1 MRKIILVVILALSIF
16 LCYTTVVNGA
26 DIGETLSIP
35 NFEEVETSSKSV
47 DTLISQLVNLND
59 IEYKNKQKS
68 LETAKKSYQDAKEE
82 YEEMVS
88 VLETVE
94 EDVDISMVDIYDV
107 DFLWT
112 VIGNYGTE
120 EGISLKF
127 DVSKSAISTISA
139 GDYQMCDLKF
149 TISGDYIALTEFIY
163 DIEDDSKLG
172 FEISNFEIAKGG
184 DNLQATFT
192 VKNVPINSENLTE
205 LQTSV
210 ETSTTDSENT
220 VNTNTT
226 TAATNTTNTTNTTVS
241 STTNDTMENTNTSS
255 TNTVN

>member
-26 DIGETLSIP
+26 NIGETLSIP
-35 NFEEVETSSKSV
+35 NFEKVEIASKSV

-59 IEYKNKQKS
+59 IEYKNKQKN
-68 LETAKKSYQDAKEE
+68 LETAKKSYNDAKEE
-82 YEEMVS
+82 YEEMAS
-88 VLETVE
+88 VLQTVE

-127 DVSKSAISTISA
+127 DVTRSAMSSLMSS
-139 GDYQMCDLKF
+139 DYQMCDLKF

-172 FEISNFEIAKGG
+172 FEISNFEMAKGG

-192 VKNVPINSENLTE
+192 VKNVPINSTNLTE
-205 LQTSV
+205 LQTSI
-210 ETSTTDSENT
+210 ETNTTVDEYGNT

-226 TAATNTTNTTNTTVS
+226 TTSTVDS
-241 STTNDTMENTNTSS
+241 STTNNTVENTTTSS